1 MVSGGSKDRRKK
13 EREEKKRR
21 GREGKQNTER
31 KNIKNTDYFPIFQHT
46 FRSLRFFF
54 FLNLFLFFFQ
64 AFHPLFSLLPDPD
77 IAMRKEGLSKDR
89 ENSRQRAHPSR
100 FTKPGSHQLAQTTI
114 FSPVV
119 KFLFD
124 YSLVTAITSFSQNIY
139 VRELIRK

>member
-1 MVSGGSKDRRKK
+1 MEARIEEKRKGRKK
-13 EREEKKRR
+13 KGEDGKANKIQKEKIEKI
-21 GREGKQNTER
+21 QIIFLFF
-31 KNIKNTDYFPIFQHT
+31 NIHSVPCV
-46 FRSLRFFF
+46 FFF